1 MGWFGAVFVCLRAG
15 VFLLRWLTVFPG
27 GVLIFRFGSL
37 GGRVYAKG
45 GLGCVRAGKT
55 VQRIEAHKKS
65 PPCVK
70 GGRGGSRRGGSTWLG
85 CESVACDRRRSECV
99 GDGRGGAGVT
109 DSRACRGDPACLGV
123 AKTVLPLHRGGF
135 FFWGEKYRAGRGWVR
150 SARWGGIRLL
160 LRRGLPLLG

>member
-1 MGWFGAVFVCLRAG
+1 M
-15 VFLLRWLTVFPG
+15 FLLRWLTVFPG

-70 GGRGGSRRGGSTWLG
+70 GGRGGSRRG
-85 CESVACDRRRSECV
+85 DRRGWDVSLWRATGGGQGAWGTDVGGWGDRLTGLPRRPRLSRRSQDCPPLAQGRLFLLGGKIPRRPGV
-99 GDGRGGAGVT
+99 GPVGAV
-109 DSRACRGDPACLGV
+109 
-123 AKTVLPLHRGGF
+123 
-135 FFWGEKYRAGRGWVR
+135 
-150 SARWGGIRLL
+150 GGIRLL
-160 LRRGLPLLG
+160 LQRGLPLLG